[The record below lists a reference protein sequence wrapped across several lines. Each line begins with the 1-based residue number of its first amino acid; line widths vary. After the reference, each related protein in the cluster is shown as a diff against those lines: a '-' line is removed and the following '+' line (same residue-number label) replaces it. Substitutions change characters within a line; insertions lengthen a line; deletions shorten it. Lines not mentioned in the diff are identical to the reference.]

1 MAKNH
6 AADGILPVMKTVFQ
20 LLLALIVL
28 CALALGS
35 TYFYARQSLP
45 QTEGRIRL
53 AGLGKPVE
61 IVRDVYGVP
70 HIYAASHADAYFA
83 LGFAHAQDRLWQMEM
98 SRRIGAGRLAEIL
111 GPAALDTDRFLRTL
125 GVRRAA
131 QASLERLNDETRR
144 ILDAYAAGVNAFLA
158 TDPVLPPEFLIL
170 RVRPESW
177 ASVDSVAWTKMMA
190 WDLGRNFRDELL
202 RVRLLKTMPLARV
215 QEFLPPYP
223 GDAPLEIA
231 DLRALYSAL
240 EDTALRLARIAPE
253 SAGSASNNWV
263 VASAH
268 SASGRPL
275 LANDPHLGLTAP
287 PVWYFAHLSAPGLE
301 VIGATLPGV
310 PAIVLGRNS
319 RFAWGFT
326 NTGPDVQDLYLEKLV
341 SEQQY
346 LAPQGPRDFTLIEET
361 IKVKGAPDEKLTV
374 RVSRHGPV
382 ISDALRGAREAAPGG
397 YVLALA
403 WTALAEDDRTMQ
415 ASSKL
420 AHTHDWR
427 SFLEAA
433 RDFHA
438 PQQNI
443 VYADIEGNIGFIA
456 AGRVPVRKPENNVMG
471 LAPAPG
477 WVARYDWDGYV
488 PFDELPH
495 AYNPA
500 SGMLYTANEKIVPPG
515 YRHFITSEWEP
526 PYRAGR
532 IRELLEAEPK
542 HSVNSFARMQMDV
555 VSPAARE
562 LLPHLLKTRGWSEE
576 AERALEQLA
585 KWDGAMAAARPEP
598 LIFAA
603 WWRELARAI
612 YADELGGA
620 FEQHWETRAVFMGN
634 VLANRAGQ
642 ARWCDDLRTP
652 ATETCEEMLS
662 RSLEAA
668 LGELRRR
675 YGANPDRWRW
685 DEAHM
690 ARHEHRPFGTKR
702 ELARWFDIRV
712 PSAGGDY
719 TLNRGRMKFAN
730 QEEPF
735 ASRHASSLRAIYDLS
750 NLDASLYIH
759 SGGQS
764 GNRLSPHYQSFSEA
778 WAKGEYIQMTTD
790 RKLIESRGAQRLV
803 LQP

>member
-1 MAKNH
+1 MGTLLRLLVA
-6 AADGILPVMKTVFQ
+6 
-20 LLLALIVL
+20 LLALSGL
-28 CALALGS
+28 MLGS
-35 TYFYARQSLP
+35 AYFYARQSLP
-45 QTEGRIRL
+45 QTEGQIRL
-53 AGLGKPVE
+53 AGLSKPVE

-70 HIYAASHADAYFA
+70 HIYAASHEEAYFA

-111 GPAALDTDRFLRTL
+111 GPAALETDRFLRTL
-125 GVRRAA
+125 GVYRAA
-131 QASLERLNDETRR
+131 QASLERLDDETRR
-144 ILDAYAAGVNAFLA
+144 ILDSYAAGVNAFLA
-158 TDPVLPPEFLIL
+158 NDPVLPPEFLIL
-170 RVRPESW
+170 GVKPERW
-177 ASVDSVAWTKMMA
+177 ASVDSVTWTKMMA
-190 WDLGRNFRDELL
+190 WDLGRNFHDELL
-202 RVRLLKTMPLARV
+202 RMRLLKTMPLARV

-231 DLRALYSAL
+231 DLRLLYSGL
-240 EDTALRLARIAPE
+240 EDTAVRLARIAPE
-253 SAGSASNNWV
+253 TAGSASNNWA

-268 SASGRPL
+268 SATGRPL

-287 PVWYFAHLSAPGLE
+287 PVWYFAHLSAPALE
-301 VIGATLPGV
+301 AIGATLPGV

-326 NTGPDVQDLYLEKLV
+326 NTGPDVQDLYLEKL
-341 SEQQY
+341 EGETQY
-346 LAPQGPRDFTLIEET
+346 LTPQGSRAFTLIEET
-361 IKVKGAPDEKLTV
+361 IKVKGAPDEKLAV
-374 RVSRHGPV
+374 RVSRHGPI
-382 ISDALRGAREAAPGG
+382 ISDALRGAREIVPGN

-415 ASSKL
+415 ASVRL

-427 SFLEAA
+427 SFLDAA

-443 VYADIEGNIGFIA
+443 VYADIEGNIGFVA
-456 AGRVPVRKPENNVMG
+456 AGRVPVRKPENNLKG

-488 PFDELPH
+488 PFDELPR

-500 SGMLYTANEKIVPPG
+500 SGVLYTANEKIVPPG

-526 PYRAGR
+526 PYRADR

-562 LLPHLLKTRGWSEE
+562 LLPHLLKARGWSDE
-576 AERALEQLA
+576 ADRALEQLA
-585 KWDGAMAAARPEP
+585 RWDGAMSAERAEP

-612 YADELGGA
+612 YADELGEA
-620 FEQHWETRAVFMGN
+620 FEQHWATRAVFMHN
-634 VLANRAGQ
+634 VLADRSGQ
-642 ARWCDDLRTP
+642 SRWCDDIRTP
-652 ATETCEEMLS
+652 ATETCAEMLS

-675 YGANPDRWRW
+675 YGADPDRWRW
-685 DEAHM
+685 GEAHA
-690 ARHEHRPFGTKR
+690 ARHEHRPFGAKR
-702 ELARWFDIRV
+702 ALARWFDIRV

-730 QEEPF
+730 EEEPF
-735 ASRHASSLRAIYDLS
+735 ASRHASSLRAIYDFS
-750 NLDASLYIH
+750 DLDASLYVH

-764 GNRLSPHYQSFSEA
+764 GNRLSPHYDAFSKA
-778 WAKGEYIQMTTD
+778 WAKGEYIPMTTE
-790 RKLIESRGAQRLV
+790 RSRIESRGAQRLV
-803 LQP
+803 LQPR

>member
-1 MAKNH
+1 
-6 AADGILPVMKTVFQ
+6 MKS
-20 LLLALIVL
+20 LLRLLVALFVL
-28 CALALGS
+28 CGVVLGGA
-35 TYFYARQSLP
+35 YLYARQSLP
-45 QTEGRIRL
+45 QTEGQIRL
-53 AGLGKPVE
+53 AGLSASVE
-61 IVRDVYGVP
+61 IVRDAYGVP
-70 HIYAASHADAYFA
+70 HIYAASRDEAYFA

-131 QASLERLNDETRR
+131 QASLERLNEETRR
-144 ILDAYAAGVNAFLA
+144 TLDAYAAGVNAFLA

-170 RVRPESW
+170 RVRPEPW

-190 WDLGRNFRDELL
+190 WDLGRNLRDELL
-202 RVRLLKTMPLARV
+202 RMRLMKTMPPARV

-240 EDTALRLARIAPE
+240 GDTGERLAAIAPE
-253 SAGSASNNWV
+253 TAGSASNNWV
-263 VASAH
+263 VSSAH
-268 SASGRPL
+268 SATGRPL

-287 PVWYFAHLSAPGLE
+287 PVWYFAHLSTPQLE

-310 PAIVLGRNS
+310 PAIVLGRNA

-326 NTGPDVQDLYLEKLV
+326 NTGPDVQDLYLEKLLGDD
-341 SEQQY
+341 QY
-346 LAPQGPRDFTLIEET
+346 LTPQGPQAFTLIEET
-361 IKVKGAPDEKLTV
+361 IKVKGAPDERLTV

-382 ISDALRGAREAAPGG
+382 ISDALRDAVEAAPGG

-415 ASSKL
+415 ASAKL
-420 AHTHDWR
+420 AHTEDWR

-438 PQQNI
+438 PQQN
-443 VYADIEGNIGFIA
+443 VLYADIEGNIGFIA
-456 AGRVPVRKPENNVMG
+456 AGRVPVRKPENDVRG

-477 WVARYDWDGYV
+477 WVARYDWAGYV
-488 PFDELPH
+488 PFDELPR

-500 SGMLYTANEKIVPPG
+500 SGMLYSANEKIVPPG

-526 PYRAGR
+526 PYRASR
-532 IRELLEAEPK
+532 IRDLLAAVPK
-542 HSVNSFARMQMDV
+542 HSVESFARMQMDV

-562 LLPHLLKTRGWSEE
+562 LLPHLLKTLPSSAKARD
-576 AERALEQLA
+576 ALERLA
-585 KWDGAMAAARPEP
+585 RWDGAMAGELAEP
-598 LIFAA
+598 LVFTA

-612 YADELGGA
+612 YADELGEA
-620 FEQHWETRAVFMGN
+620 FEQNWETRAVFLGN
-634 VLANRAGQ
+634 VLADRDGQ
-642 ARWCDDLRTP
+642 ARWCDDIRTP
-652 ATETCEEMLS
+652 VSETCEALLS

-675 YGANPDRWRW
+675 YADNPKRWRW
-685 DEAHM
+685 DEAHA
-690 ARHEHRPFGTKR
+690 ARHEHRPFGAQR

-712 PSAGGDY
+712 PSAGGNY
-719 TLNRGRMKFAN
+719 TLNRGRMKFAD
-730 QEEPF
+730 QKEPF
-735 ASRHASSLRAIYDLS
+735 ASRHASSLRAIYDFS
-750 NLDASLYIH
+750 DLDASLYIH

-764 GNRLSPHYQSFSEA
+764 GNPLSPHYDAFSEA
-778 WAKGEYIQMTTD
+778 WAKGEYIRMTTD
-790 RKLIESRGAQRLV
+790 RRRIASRGAQRLV
-803 LQP
+803 LRP

>member
-1 MAKNH
+1 
-6 AADGILPVMKTVFQ
+6 MKT
-20 LLLALIVL
+20 LLRLSLALVVIFGVVL
-28 CALALGS
+28 AII
-35 TYFYARQSLP
+35 YVYARQSLP
-45 QTEGRIRL
+45 RTEGAIQVT
-53 AGLGKPVE
+53 GLKAPVE

-70 HIYAASHADAYFA
+70 HLYATTHEDAYFA

-131 QASLERLNDETRR
+131 QASLERLNEETRR
-144 ILDAYAAGVNAFLA
+144 ILEAYAAGVNAFLA

-170 RVRPESW
+170 RVRPEPW

-190 WDLGRNFRDELL
+190 WDLGRNLRDELL
-202 RVRLLKTMPLARV
+202 RMQLMKTMPLARV

-223 GDAPLEIA
+223 GDAPLEIT

-240 EDTALRLARIAPE
+240 DDTAVRLAGIVPE
-253 SAGSASNNWV
+253 TAGSASNNWV
-263 VASAH
+263 VNSAH
-268 SASGRPL
+268 SATGRPL

-287 PVWYFAHLSAPGLE
+287 PVWYFAHLSAPELE

-326 NTGPDVQDLYLEKLV
+326 NTGPDVQDLYLEKLLTDD
-341 SEQQY
+341 QY
-346 LAPQGPRDFTLIEET
+346 LTPQGPRAFTTIEET
-361 IKVKGAPDEKLTV
+361 IKVKGAPDEKVIV

-382 ISDALRGAREAAPGG
+382 ISDALRGAREVAPGG

-403 WTALAEDDRTMQ
+403 WTALDEDDRTMQ

-420 AHTHDWR
+420 AHTHDWL
-427 SFLEAA
+427 SFLDAT

-438 PQQNI
+438 PQQNM

-456 AGRVPVRKPENNVMG
+456 AGRIPVRKPDNNVMG

-488 PFDELPH
+488 PFDELPR

-500 SGMLYTANEKIVPPG
+500 SGVLYTANQKIVPPG

-526 PYRAGR
+526 PYRANR
-532 IRELLEAEPK
+532 IRELLGAVPK

-562 LLPHLLKTRGWSEE
+562 LLPHMLKTRPGSEP
-576 AERALEQLA
+576 ARRALEKLA
-585 KWDGAMAAARPEP
+585 KWDGAMAGERAEP
-598 LIFAA
+598 LIFKA

-612 YADELGGA
+612 YADELGEA
-620 FEQHWETRAVFMGN
+620 FAQHWEPRAVFIGN
-634 VLANRAGQ
+634 VLANHAGQ
-642 ARWCDDLRTP
+642 SRWCDDIRTP
-652 ATETCEEMLS
+652 ETETCEALLALS
-662 RSLEAA
+662 LDTA
-668 LGELRRR
+668 LGELERR
-675 YGANPDRWRW
+675 YGGNPEKWRW
-685 DEAHM
+685 DEAHA
-690 ARHEHRPFGTKR
+690 ARHEHRPFGAKR

-712 PSAGGDY
+712 PTAGGNY
-719 TLNRGRMKFAN
+719 TLNRGRMKFGN
-730 QEEPF
+730 EDEPF
-735 ASRHASSLRAIYDLS
+735 ASRHASSLRAIYDFAD
-750 NLDASLYIH
+750 LDASLYIH

-764 GNRLSPHYQSFSEA
+764 GNWLSPHYKSFSKA
-778 WAKGEYIQMTTD
+778 WANGEYIRMTTD
-790 RKLIESRGAQRLV
+790 RTLIESRGAQRLA
-803 LQP
+803 LHPK